1 MTKVCVVV
9 LVHYLPLEEQF
20 TLVEQLE
27 KPLAGA
33 PGILVS
39 SCMKS
44 CIDLPLAL
52 TAARVV
58 VLPDLPA

>member
-27 KPLAGA
+27 KPLEGA
-33 PGILVS
+33 PGN
-39 SCMKS
+39 
-44 CIDLPLAL
+44 
-52 TAARVV
+52 
-58 VLPDLPA
+58 